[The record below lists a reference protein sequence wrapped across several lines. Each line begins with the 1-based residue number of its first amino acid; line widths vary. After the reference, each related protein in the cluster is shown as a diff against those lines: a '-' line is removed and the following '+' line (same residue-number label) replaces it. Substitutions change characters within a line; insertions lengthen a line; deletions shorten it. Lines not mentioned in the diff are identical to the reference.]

1 VSLPEL
7 GAMPAPTRKKDDADE
22 DLDAMLNKLEI

>member
-1 VSLPEL
+1 MQLPNLAQVTKPVSAEDPE
-7 GAMPAPTRKKDDADE
+7 E